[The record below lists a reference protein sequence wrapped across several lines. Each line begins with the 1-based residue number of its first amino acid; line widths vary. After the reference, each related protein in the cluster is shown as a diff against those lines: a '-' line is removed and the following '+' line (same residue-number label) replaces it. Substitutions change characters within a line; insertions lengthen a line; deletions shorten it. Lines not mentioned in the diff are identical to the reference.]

1 MLKFAVG
8 LGVLNRPYLYM
19 KYGLNNGLIAEI
31 IAGFA
36 TYISNSMLIDCL

>member
-19 KYGLNNGLIAEI
+19 KYGFNNGFLSEF

-36 TYISNSMLIDCL
+36 TFVSNSMLVDCL